1 MRMPPPS
8 ASTSGPPFPS
18 TVEIH
23 MDTEL
28 PAIEQVH
35 SAQFIDMASRTN
47 RLKTIHHP
55 DGYGKRVSSCGD
67 SIDLYLAIRDD
78 RIRTVSF
85 LIQGCLN
92 TNACANTLAAL
103 VEGKSVADGW
113 RITPAHV
120 MEYLET
126 LPAEHTHCAE
136 LVVEAFYHAL
146 KDYSATR
153 HEPWKKAY
161 LRR

>member
-1 MRMPPPS
+1 M
-8 ASTSGPPFPS
+8 
-18 TVEIH
+18 EI
-23 MDTEL
+23 EL
-28 PAIEQVH
+28 RAIEPTH
-35 SAQFIDMASRTN
+35 SDRFIDMASRTN
-47 RLKTIHHP
+47 RLKVVQHP

-67 SIDLYLAIRDD
+67 SIELYLSVRDD

-103 VEGKSVADGW
+103 VEGRSVADGW
-113 RITPAHV
+113 RLRPSEV

-136 LVVEAFYHAL
+136 LVVEAFHQAL
-146 KDYSATR
+146 KDYGATR

-161 LRR
+161 LKR